1 MAHPRSRGEHRTRR
15 ERASRAPGSSPLTRG
30 ARCSPGGG
38 LGRFR
43 LIPAHAGSTLSISA
57 LGKDARA
64 HPRSRGEHSITS
76 GLVVPPFG
84 SSPLTRGA
92 RPSLRKHGVTPR
104 LIPAHAGSTTNLRTV
119 RRESEAH
126 PRSRGEHGGTRHGWC
141 PRRGSSPL
149 TRGARRSRPS
159 RFQQRGLI
167 PAHAGST
174 RGQGE
179 AGAHARAHPR
189 SRGEHDDAGGVF
201 STVRGS
207 SPLTRGARRRIP
219 MSGISDGLIPAHAG
233 STSRWQWLYLRIW
246 AHPRS
251 RGEHT
256 GPRLTP
262 FALHGSSPLTR
273 GARGANVRVGVG
285 TGLIPAHAGSTQP
298 L

>member
-1 MAHPRSRGEHRTRR
+1 MKKYQDQGSSPLTRGAPGLSPFALYGFRLIPAHAGSTDYLTVDEVAHMAHPRSRGEHRTRR

-126 PRSRGEHGGTRHGWC
+126 PRSRGEHTYRI
-141 PRRGSSPL
+141 RREEIHEGSSPL
-149 TRGARRSRPS
+149 TRGAR
-159 RFQQRGLI
+159 F
-167 PAHAGST
+167 
-174 RGQGE
+174 
-179 AGAHARAHPR
+179 
-189 SRGEHDDAGGVF
+189 
-201 STVRGS
+201 
-207 SPLTRGARRRIP
+207 
-219 MSGISDGLIPAHAG
+219 
-233 STSRWQWLYLRIW
+233 
-246 AHPRS
+246 
-251 RGEHT
+251 
-256 GPRLTP
+256 
-262 FALHGSSPLTR
+262 
-273 GARGANVRVGVG
+273 
-285 TGLIPAHAGSTQP
+285 
-298 L
+298 